1 VSQEGVEQNRSEAPT
16 PYKIRRAREKGVV
29 ARGMDL
35 GFLTGLA
42 AFTGYVWIAGPDLLV
57 RLARATQGALVT
69 GPQSV
74 ASAGALMA
82 LTTGVFTAAIRPV
95 AFLVVTIF
103 LIVLVF
109 EIIQTGF
116 VFSTE
121 PLRPDFNR
129 LNPAQGLKR
138 VFSVRLLIES
148 AKNVLKLFIYSAIA
162 YFVIREAEQVSVAAI
177 GDARSLAEALGRVGL
192 KLLILFAAAAVLFAG
207 LDQMIVRRDFLRRMR
222 MSRREIRREL
232 RDREGEP
239 RMKQRRRQLH
249 AEFVKMSQSL
259 RGVRG
264 ADVMIT
270 NPTHFAVGLK
280 YDAATM
286 DAPKVVALGAH
297 RFALRLR
304 ALAFAYGVVIVQ
316 RPDLARALYRAGEV
330 GRPIGEGFFR
340 PVADIYLELR
350 ERADQRKA
358 AAHV

>member
-1 VSQEGVEQNRSEAPT
+1 MSQDGVEQNRSEAPT
-16 PYKIRRAREKGVV
+16 PFKLRRARDKGVV
-29 ARGMDL
+29 ARGLDL

-42 AFTGYVWIAGPDLLV
+42 AFTGYVWIAGPDFLG
-57 RLARATQGALVT
+57 RLARATEGAFVT

-74 ASAGALMA
+74 ASPSALMA
-82 LTTGVFTAAIRPV
+82 LTGGVFSAAVQPV
-95 AFLVVTIF
+95 AFLAVTVF
-103 LIVLVF
+103 VAVLVF

-138 VFSVRLLIES
+138 VFSVRMLIES
-148 AKNVLKLFIYSAIA
+148 AKNVLKLFVYAAIA
-162 YFVIREAEQVSVAAI
+162 YFVIREAEQVAVAAI
-177 GDARSLAEALGRVGL
+177 GDARSLAETLGRIAL
-192 KLLILFAAAAVLFAG
+192 KLLVLFAAAAVFFAG
-207 LDQMIVRRDFLRRMR
+207 LDQLIVRRDFLRRMR

-239 RMKQRRRQLH
+239 RMKQRRKQLH

-270 NPTHFAVGLK
+270 NPTHFAVALK
-280 YDAATM
+280 YDAASM
-286 DAPKVVALGAH
+286 DAPQVVALGAH

-304 ALAFAYGVVIVQ
+304 ALAFAHGVVIVH
-316 RPDLARALYRAGEV
+316 RPELARALYRASEV
-330 GRPIGEGFFR
+330 GLPIGEAFFR

-358 AAHV
+358 AAHA